1 MADPKTTWE
10 FDADLKKIT
19 AKLDELEEQL
29 RETGETGAGAGQ
41 SVGKGFGDLV
51 PMLGK
56 ITAALASARG
66 AWEFLNSTISTAGEF
81 ESLQARLENMYGSV
95 EAGKDAFNA
104 FNKVAATT
112 PFSLKGVVEAGATL
126 KAFGVD
132 AQGSIKD
139 VADLAAFMGV
149 DVVEAAGAMGRAFS
163 GGVGAADILR
173 ERGILNLVKSFKGID
188 DLTKLTLP
196 EFRKALI
203 ETIQDPAAGIAGATD
218 KMSKTFQGAMS
229 NMFDS
234 LDRVSAF
241 IGSTM
246 TPAFGSM
253 ARGVSGLADKLL
265 PKLSEQ
271 LANEQVEMNA
281 LFNILTDNNSLQD
294 TRSRAIQDIT
304 DKYGSYLKGLNL
316 EKANLDEIDKLQKS
330 INREFEKRIKI
341 QAAEEI
347 LAEKFKKLA
356 DAQKNLFDATVK
368 RDIMQ
373 AKAAQGDYIAGSKAL
388 GYAVIIDKLKVEIK
402 DLTDDYNKYYQT
414 IMADTEISEGL
425 KKKTQEVQLVFEK
438 TATVVKNATEAMK
451 KYQEAS
457 EKIIQDAIDETE
469 EKRKLREET
478 EALQKVATDYYNEL
492 NNQDTKAQIDT
503 EKKLTEEIKSRYENL
518 QNLLENN
525 VQSMVKAGIAG
536 KDMGEAL
543 KSALEEIAAKLI
555 TLAALWAI
563 FQFIPGGQGFAGGIL
578 PFIGKGFGFGGG
590 SGLQSGSGNINID
603 IIGSLPGQRFYLDS
617 VKRQEI
623 SAKSRIF

>member
-1 MADPKTTWE
+1 MADPRTTWE

-19 AKLDELEEQL
+19 AKLDELEQ
-29 RETGETGAGAGQ
+29 RFQETGETGAGAGK

-56 ITAALASARG
+56 ITAAFAAARG
-66 AWEFLNSTISTAGEF
+66 AWEFLSSTISTAGEF

-112 PFSLKGVVEAGATL
+112 PFSLRGVVEAGATM
-126 KAFGVD
+126 KAFGMD
-132 AQGSIKD
+132 AKDSIKD

-203 ETIQDPAAGIAGATD
+203 ETIQDPSSGIAGATD

-246 TPAFGSM
+246 TPALGSM

-271 LANEQVEMNA
+271 LANEQIEMNA

-347 LAEKFKKLA
+347 LAEKFKKIA
-356 DAQKNLFDATVK
+356 NSQKELFEVTVK
-368 RDIMQ
+368 YN
-373 AKAAQGDYIAGSKAL
+373 KLLKEPEKAL
-388 GYAVIIDKLKVEIK
+388 PYQMVSLPPLIETLKRKIRE
-402 DLTDDYNKYYQT
+402 LTDEYNEYYQT
-414 IMADTEISEGL
+414 IMADAEISEGL
-425 KKKTQEVQLVFEK
+425 KKKTKELSDNFSN
-438 TATVVKNATEAMK
+438 TAASVKEATDALK

-457 EKIIQDAIDETE
+457 EKVIQDTIDETE

-478 EALQKVATDYYNEL
+478 EALQKVVVEYYNEL
-492 NNQDTKAQIDT
+492 NNQDTKAQIDA
-503 EKKLTEEIKSRYENL
+503 EKKLTDEIKNRYENL

-525 VQSMVKAGIAG
+525 ISSMVRAGIAG

-543 KSALEEIAAKLI
+543 KSALEEIAAKLL
-555 TLAALWAI
+555 TLAALWAV
-563 FQFIPGGQGFAGGIL
+563 FQFIPGGQAFAGGFM

-590 SGLQSGSGNINID
+590 AGLQGGGGAGAINID
-603 IIGSLPGQRFYLDS
+603 IIGALPGQRFYLDS

-623 SAKSRIF
+623 SAKSRTF

>member
-1 MADPKTTWE
+1 MAEPKTTWE
-10 FDADLKKIT
+10 FDADLKKIS
-19 AKLDELEEQL
+19 AKLDELEAQL

-66 AWEFLNSTISTAGEF
+66 AWEFLQRTISTAGEF
-81 ESLQARLENMYGSV
+81 ETLQARLENMYGSV